1 MFIVRGGE
9 GGGGGEAGRE
19 RVRGERGPGRR
30 LAESGYTGSRSSS
43 STSRSVTGK
52 YAKIEI
58 VPSKDSY
65 QGEVKEV

>member
-9 GGGGGEAGRE
+9 GGGGVAGRE
-19 RVRGERGPGRR
+19 RVGGERGPGRR
-30 LAESGYTGSRSSS
+30 LAVSGYTGSRSSS

-58 VPSKDSY
+58 VPSEDSY
-65 QGEVKEV
+65 QGDVKEV